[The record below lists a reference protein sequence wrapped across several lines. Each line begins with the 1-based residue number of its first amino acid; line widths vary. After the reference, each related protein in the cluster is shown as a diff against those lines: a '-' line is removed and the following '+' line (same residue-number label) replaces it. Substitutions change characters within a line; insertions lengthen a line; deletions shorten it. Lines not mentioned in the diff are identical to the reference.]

1 MKHNGLFMKG
11 IWTWDKYDTLTARD
25 GTGKIIDTVAVL
37 RLEWTD
43 NITRSATKRVISYA
57 PEMYSCLENLSK
69 NLRYSNLSR
78 DARRDV
84 RDMLNDIDYGMY
96 TCNHNKRL
104 TAYAAD
110 LLDFVKAVS
119 ESETDTEGQQN
130 LREKAKKLIEI
141 IGGEDE

>member
-84 RDMLNDIDYGMY
+84 HDMLNDIDYGMY
-96 TCNHNKRL
+96 TCNNEKL
-104 TAYAAD
+104 IAYAPD
-110 LLDFVKAVS
+110 LLDFIKAVS
-119 ESETDTEGQQN
+119 KTKDDTEEMQSIRN
-130 LREKAKKLIEI
+130 KAAKLIEK
-141 IGGEDE
+141 IGDD